1 MKVIKLDDNTGRLLV
16 VTSGGRGV
24 RIDFPLDTIF
34 NWYPL
39 CNRYDYRYRNST
51 ETLYLV
57 LAHQSDYAPN
67 RYGIKKAKGRA
78 MSNVASFKKAKWCN
92 PEVVKDNKAIYAFAK
107 RLGIV
112 TPDTDYTLA
121 DVVDGLKKVQDCLDT
136 LLNIEKQRVEMKY
149 QKAVMR
155 YAETGNTGYRPFIAK
170 YEEQQ
175 KHDREDQTSF
185 ILEHCTRKTLDVYLN
200 LGDVYTMLSI
210 MRKVVS

>member
-1 MKVIKLDDNTGRLLV
+1 MKVIKIDDNTGRLLV
-16 VTSGGRGV
+16 ITSGGRGV
-24 RIDFPLDTIF
+24 RMDFPLETIF

-39 CNRYDYRYRNST
+39 CNRYDYRYRKSSD
-51 ETLYLV
+51 TLYLV
-57 LAHQSDYAPN
+57 LAHQSSAPS
-67 RYGIKKAKGRA
+67 RYGVKEAKGRA
-78 MSNVASFKKAKWCN
+78 ISKVASFKKDTWCN
-92 PEVVKDNKAIYAFAK
+92 SEVIKDNKAVYAFAK
-107 RLGIV
+107 RLGIA

-121 DVVDGLKKVQDCLDT
+121 DVNNGLKKVQDCLDT

-149 QKAVMR
+149 QKAVTR
-155 YAETGNTGYRPFIAK
+155 YAETGNTGYRSFIRK

-185 ILEHCTRKTLDVYLN
+185 ILENCTRKTLNVYLN